1 VRTGPSMSNELRHVR
16 AIALAL
22 PGVTERIS
30 HGEPCFFVPGR
41 RPLCY
46 FHENHRG
53 DGRISLWC
61 PAPPGVPAELTGSE
75 PDRFFHP
82 TPSASGV
89 FAGWL
94 GVYLDIGR
102 VDWSEVASIIEEA
115 FRTIAPKG
123 LISQLDGS

>member
-1 VRTGPSMSNELRHVR
+1 MSDELSHVR

-22 PGVTERIS
+22 PGVIERIS
-30 HGEPCFFVPGR
+30 HGEPCFFVQGR

-75 PDRFFHP
+75 SDRFFHP

-102 VDWSEVASIIEEA
+102 FDWSEVASIIEEA
-115 FRTIAPKG
+115 FRTIAPKR